1 MGLTIAQAET
11 IMRRLALLVLLL
23 VSAGSSAPA
32 GNLIA
37 KACLKAA
44 RPGASRALCAC
55 IQTVAD
61 RTLTRR
67 DQRLAAGFF
76 RNPHRAQVIRQSSR
90 RAHAEFWR
98 RYKAFGAAAEDS
110 CGDRA
115 G

>member
-1 MGLTIAQAET
+1 
-11 IMRRLALLVLLL
+11 MRRLALLVLVL

-32 GNLIA
+32 GNRIA

-44 RPGASRALCAC
+44 RPAATPALCSC
-55 IQTVAD
+55 IQRVAD

-76 RNPHRAQVIRQSSR
+76 RNPHRAQVIRQSGR
-90 RAHAEFWR
+90 RAHADFWQ

-110 CGDRA
+110 CDGLVR
-115 G
+115 